1 MIHEASLVA
10 FGPRVNDAILEWKKA
25 QISVDTSSNLL
36 IKRAAFRLH
45 LLVFDSDTYFVQCK
59 HVEVADVILLSVPD
73 PGAAFFFIYHLAHVF
88 TDKSSLGETKRDGE
102 TEE

>member
-1 MIHEASLVA
+1 MRSWSEKSANQCGHVIRSA
-10 FGPRVNDAILEWKKA
+10 
-25 QISVDTSSNLL
+25 LL